1 MRGGGGG
8 GGWARSKGSVNR
20 VGDRDARGN
29 VYECEIPSPARVAR
43 RGSRGG
49 RRGRGR
55 LAGVQLIVCSFVHR
69 LARATKR
76 GSSEGGKKGESG
88 IKM

>member
-1 MRGGGGG
+1 MRGGGSGEGG

-43 RGSRGG
+43 RGSRGREEG
-49 RRGRGR
+49 
-55 LAGVQLIVCSFVHR
+55 
-69 LARATKR
+69 
-76 GSSEGGKKGESG
+76 EGGWQGCS
-88 IKM
+88 